1 MTSYL
6 RMIGFIVPVALALSL
21 AASQSWAQGY
31 VGASVGSANVKKSAL
46 CTAEELT
53 CDDSDTAFKLYGG
66 YYINENLL
74 AEFGFAKLGKVG
86 SLPGVGEELTSST
99 HDFSITGAAVL
110 SFPAGDFSFFG
121 KAGGHYWRG
130 SKTELGQSVKDSG
143 FGGLV
148 GLGVQ
153 YEISGAMGVR
163 LEYEAFLVDK
173 AIFKANRM
181 DLISLGLVMRF

>member
-21 AASQSWAQGY
+21 TASQSWAQGY

-46 CTAEELT
+46 CTTAGVT

-74 AEFGFAKLGKVG
+74 AEFGFAKLGEVG
-86 SLPGVGEELTSST
+86 SLPGDSAQLVSST

-110 SFPAGDFSFFG
+110 TFPAGDFSFFG

-130 SKTELGQSVKDSG
+130 SRTVPSLKDSG

-148 GLGVQ
+148 GLGAQ

-173 AIFKANRM
+173 EIFVANRM